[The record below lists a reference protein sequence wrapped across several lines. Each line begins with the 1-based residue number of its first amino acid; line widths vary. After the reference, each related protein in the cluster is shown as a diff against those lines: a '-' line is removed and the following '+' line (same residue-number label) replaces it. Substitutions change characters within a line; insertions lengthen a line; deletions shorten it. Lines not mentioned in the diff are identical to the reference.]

1 MRPSRF
7 PRNGTRACRIAKRC
21 ACRIR
26 AGRVGGVCA
35 SAERV
40 SRVPRVMRPARKT
53 RPKSSG
59 RTGDPRAPGTKRL
72 LPPED
77 REDREE
83 RVRRSIDKVLT
94 EHSDLMAK
102 LAK

>member
-1 MRPSRF
+1 
-7 PRNGTRACRIAKRC
+7 
-21 ACRIR
+21 
-26 AGRVGGVCA
+26 
-35 SAERV
+35 
-40 SRVPRVMRPARKT
+40 MRPARKT

-77 REDREE
+77 REDRRK